1 MSDILEFY
9 EEPGAYCPER
19 RDDIVSYIF
28 DEMGPGAAEAFAAHL
43 ASCTECRE
51 EVDSLRET
59 LFLVAEATP
68 PAGAL
73 AGWSAA
79 DGPAGGSGRDGSSWP
94 EGSAWE
100 DEWTQLRRRLLASGA
115 FDAEEAP
122 VPGRRRARI
131 WLVWAAS
138 VAIVGSLAFSVGL
151 WRGVEISA
159 RRVAPGGPGGELAR
173 EGGGL
178 SSISGASVGNYFD
191 NLDDFSRDTH
201 NFLRRTRM
209 VLMEFS
215 NLGADTDPTF
225 FRQSSRDLL
234 EEVTRYQEV
243 ARRVQS
249 RKLADLLDQIAS
261 VLTTISRVD
270 PSNRAQVIADVRMTL
285 NLTGLIGTLDLLD
298 TTGGRDN
305 KRHSNV

>member
-1 MSDILEFY
+1 MSDILDFY

-59 LFLVAEATP
+59 LFLVAESSP
-68 PAGAL
+68 PAGAH

-79 DGPAGGSGRDGSSWP
+79 DGAMRGSALDGST
-94 EGSAWE
+94 WE

-115 FDAEEAP
+115 FEADDAPA
-122 VPGRRRARI
+122 PGRHRARF
-131 WLVWAAS
+131 WLAWAAS
-138 VAIVGSLAFSVGL
+138 VAIVASLAFSVGL

-159 RRVAPGGPGGELAR
+159 GRVSPGGDASR
-173 EGGGL
+173 EAAGL
-178 SSISGASVGNYFD
+178 TSISGASVGNYFD

-234 EEVTRYQEV
+234 DEVTRYQEV

-249 RKLADLLDQIAS
+249 RKLADLLDQIAT

-270 PSNRAQVIADVRMTL
+270 QANQKQVIADVRMTL

-298 TTGGRDN
+298 TTNGRDS
-305 KRHSNV
+305 KGHSNV